1 MSNKIKSGLVLTV
14 AALMA
19 TSALAQDSS
28 GDRRRGDNRPGTER
42 PNRDDKAGERRADR
56 KPADRPVT
64 QPSKPQPPVTQPPVA
79 QAPDTRDRGTRFWP
93 YGFGRGNS
101 TPGIDREQAE
111 QSRDI
116 NRGIRNGSLTQREA
130 DSLRAEQARIAEME
144 RRAKADGVVTGEER
158 QRIRSAQ
165 RAADAHIYE
174 ETHDRERANGGRGH
188 YGWRPWFGRW

>member
-1 MSNKIKSGLVLTV
+1 MSKKITSGLVLTV

-19 TSALAQDSS
+19 TSALAQDGS

-42 PNRDDKAGERRADR
+42 PNRDGKDGERRGDR
-56 KPADRPVT
+56 TSVKQPTVEKAPVKQPVVT
-64 QPSKPQPPVTQPPVA
+64 QVPE
-79 QAPDTRDRGTRFWP
+79 TRDRSIGFWP
-93 YGFGRGNS
+93 YGLGRGNA

-111 QSRDI
+111 QARDI

-130 DSLRAEQARIAEME
+130 DALRAEQARIAEME

-165 RAADAHIYE
+165 RAADAHISE
-174 ETHDRERANGGRGH
+174 ETHDRERAGGGRGH